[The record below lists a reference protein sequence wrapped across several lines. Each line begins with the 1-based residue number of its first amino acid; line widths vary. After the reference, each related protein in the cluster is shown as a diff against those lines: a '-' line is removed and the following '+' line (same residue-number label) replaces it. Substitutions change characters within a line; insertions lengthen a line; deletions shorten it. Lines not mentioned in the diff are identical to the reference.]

1 MDAAQA
7 LAELTELSSQVV
19 RAVVLEEGGEVL
31 AATDDDP
38 AEAQALAGAALA
50 LVAGAAELRSAAADV
65 RRVEV
70 ELADGGLFVLREG
83 GRTIAATTGPGPTA
97 GLVAYDL
104 RTCLHAIEQKPK
116 RKRAR
121 GSRSRSRRRRPS
133 EEAAPARRSPSRS
146 RSGRGA
152 TFVGVRGPHERASVS
167 FADGSEVVL
176 EPGSPEFERLASVAR
191 PVLPA

>member
-7 LAELTELSSQVV
+7 LAELTDLSSQVV

-31 AATDDDP
+31 AGTDDDP

-50 LVAGAAELRSAAADV
+50 LVAASAELSSAQTEV
-65 RRVEV
+65 GRVEV
-70 ELADGGLFVLREG
+70 ELEQGGLFVLREG

-116 RKRAR
+116 RRRAAR
-121 GSRSRSRRRRPS
+121 KPKEPAEV
-133 EEAAPARRSPSRS
+133 EE
-146 RSGRGA
+146 
-152 TFVGVRGPHERASVS
+152 TE
-167 FADGSEVVL
+167 
-176 EPGSPEFERLASVAR
+176 
-191 PVLPA
+191 